1 MAATNKEA
9 GQSQGSGAGG
19 WGLGAG
25 GWGPGA
31 GGRGPAAGGRGP
43 GISPSYLYNKHD
55 LQLLW
60 KKTRGEKT

>member
-9 GQSQGSGAGG
+9 GQSQGS
-19 WGLGAG
+19 
-25 GWGPGA
+25 GA